1 MPNKKSN
8 PPMSFRPTKENRVRL
23 EELVKRL
30 DCDNQ
35 NATLNKIIENYS
47 YYEKDK
53 EALTHLRAIFRI
65 MEEKK

>member
-30 DCDNQ
+30 ECDNP
-35 NATLNKIIENYS
+35 NATLNKIIEDYHFF
-47 YYEKDK
+47 EKNR
-53 EALTHLRAIFRI
+53 EALIHLRALFKE
-65 MEEKK
+65 MEKK